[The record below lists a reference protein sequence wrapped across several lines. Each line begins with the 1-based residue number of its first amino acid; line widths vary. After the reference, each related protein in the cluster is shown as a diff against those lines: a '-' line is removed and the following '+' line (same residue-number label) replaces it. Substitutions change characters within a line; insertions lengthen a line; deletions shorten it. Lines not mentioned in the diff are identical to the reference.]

1 VWSNTAAVREATFL
15 SAGHIE
21 LAHWLHGATAPE
33 YSTFLPGAPVIY
45 PPIGAAA
52 DGLGGLP
59 AARILSLIFILGATL
74 ALWGAASRLFG
85 RRAGVCAAALFA
97 VLAPVLQL
105 GALATPDALALC
117 LLAASVWCVVSARDH
132 DDSALLLVAGTV
144 LLVVANVTL
153 YPTVIFDPSVVA
165 LAGLAVASRRGVK
178 PAVARAGYLAAG
190 VLGLISA
197 LLALGGPLYLVGVVN
212 TAVARA
218 PGGPVLPALAAAWRW
233 AGLAWVIA
241 AAAVALCAWRGRGR
255 VQVMTLAVL
264 AASGVLPVLF
274 QAGSPST
281 VSFFGQV
288 GFGAWFAAAAA
299 GYAVTQLPQL
309 GRRKS
314 LHLALAGLA
323 LMAVALPAGLMG
335 RAQAAETFSGWP
347 DSTRMVAQLRT
358 LTAAHPGHYLAEG
371 YSVPAYYLARTIP
384 WQRWSGT
391 WYFSYRPPGATRP
404 LTGLAAYQAAIHD
417 HYFALIMLSSGESGL
432 TDAYI
437 KDDIG
442 RAHGYQKIRGV
453 SFSGVYY
460 TIWAYQPGSP
470 GGDG

>member
-1 VWSNTAAVREATFL
+1 
-15 SAGHIE
+15 
-21 LAHWLHGATAPE
+21 
-33 YSTFLPGAPVIY
+33 
-45 PPIGAAA
+45 
-52 DGLGGLP
+52 
-59 AARILSLIFILGATL
+59 
-74 ALWGAASRLFG
+74 
-85 RRAGVCAAALFA
+85 
-97 VLAPVLQL
+97 
-105 GALATPDALALC
+105 
-117 LLAASVWCVVSARDH
+117 
-132 DDSALLLVAGTV
+132 
-144 LLVVANVTL
+144 
-153 YPTVIFDPSVVA
+153 
-165 LAGLAVASRRGVK
+165 
-178 PAVARAGYLAAG
+178 
-190 VLGLISA
+190 
-197 LLALGGPLYLVGVVN
+197 VVN

-274 QAGSPST
+274 QAGSPTT